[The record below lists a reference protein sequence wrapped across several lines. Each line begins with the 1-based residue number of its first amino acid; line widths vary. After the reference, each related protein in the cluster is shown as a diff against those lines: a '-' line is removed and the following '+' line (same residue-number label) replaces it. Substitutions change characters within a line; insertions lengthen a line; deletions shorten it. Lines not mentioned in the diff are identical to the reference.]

1 MSKSRTNDL
10 VVRSG
15 TDAVGVVSSS
25 SVLLEFM
32 FGVLWSDPAHK
43 NKD

>member
-15 TDAVGVVSSS
+15 TDGVEVASSS
-25 SVLLEFM
+25 SVVVEFM
-32 FGVLWSDPAHK
+32 FDVPRSDPVHK
-43 NKD
+43 K